1 MFLIFK
7 HAMIILMKNVIL
19 AGVCIKDD
27 AKVFQ
32 MKMDECIAL
41 CNACQLNVVET
52 IIQSANS
59 MNTISAFRKGKLD
72 ELRILVEELDAD
84 FVVFYNSLSVQMAER
99 ISAVGIST
107 STPLVKAAARVIT
120 VIVMAAPSMLMV
132 APRGIDTEYRIHSNL
147 TVQNPGKLW
156 TL

>member
-1 MFLIFK
+1 
-7 HAMIILMKNVIL
+7 MIILMKNVIL

-52 IIQSANS
+52 ITQSANS

-72 ELRILVEELDAD
+72 ELRILVEELMLILLC
-84 FVVFYNSLSVQMAER
+84 F
-99 ISAVGIST
+99 
-107 STPLVKAAARVIT
+107 IT
-120 VIVMAAPSMLMV
+120 VSVCKWQKESVLLLDAM
-132 APRGIDTEYRIHSNL
+132 
-147 TVQNPGKLW
+147 
-156 TL
+156 

>member
-1 MFLIFK
+1 
-7 HAMIILMKNVIL
+7 MIILMKNVIL

-52 IIQSANS
+52 ITQSANS

-72 ELRILVEELDAD
+72 ELYSIDPRYL
-84 FVVFYNSLSVQMAER
+84 FQPCTQQT
-99 ISAVGIST
+99 G
-107 STPLVKAAARVIT
+107 KAA
-120 VIVMAAPSMLMV
+120 
-132 APRGIDTEYRIHSNL
+132 D
-147 TVQNPGKLW
+147 
-156 TL
+156 